1 MVITQVL
8 EHRVKPRRKAGPEAS
23 VLGKGTLAFVVYPFF
38 KKVEKEKSSAL
49 WLHGLGRRMVILEAA
64 LEGYPRLPP
73 SRPSSCWEQSEGGI
87 IFPLVT
93 LPRMRGNP
101 QSVGFFW
108 GGWGWGGR

>member
-1 MVITQVL
+1 MTAVVITQVL

-23 VLGKGTLAFVVYPFF
+23 VLGKGTLAFVVSPFF

-73 SRPSSCWEQSEGGI
+73 LVQAAVGSSPKGVLYFLW
-87 IFPLVT
+87 
-93 LPRMRGNP
+93 
-101 QSVGFFW
+101 
-108 GGWGWGGR
+108 